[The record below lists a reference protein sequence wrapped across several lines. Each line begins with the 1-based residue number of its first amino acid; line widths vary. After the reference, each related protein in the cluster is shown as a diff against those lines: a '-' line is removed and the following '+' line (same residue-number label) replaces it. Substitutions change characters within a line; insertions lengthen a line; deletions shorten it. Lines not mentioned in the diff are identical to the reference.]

1 MKTYMYSQNNPGG
14 FYNEPAH
21 NIIVVNAKSEQQALE
36 IAKKAGLYL
45 HGVAHGHDCDCCG
58 DRWSDWAYEF
68 NNADEAKAFATKHN
82 HSDPMDSLALY
93 LVTDDLDWD
102 WD

>member
-1 MKTYMYSQNNPGG
+1 M
-14 FYNEPAH
+14 
-21 NIIVVNAKSEQQALE
+21 VN
-36 IAKKAGLYL
+36 
-45 HGVAHGHDCDCCG
+45 
-58 DRWSDWAYEF
+58 